1 MANVGTLEN
10 NPFLYDD
17 FTGSLQVIT
26 EPSGDAVSNAADILA
41 NTTGSVSLPPDLFA
55 NLSDNNLGLVFT
67 TFNTS
72 VLYPLA
78 NETRETF
85 AVASS
90 VVGATVAGHTVTGLT
105 TNVTIV
111 LKLTEAVSIIH
122 SVHIYIC
129 RVCLARS

>member
-1 MANVGTLEN
+1 MANFGTLEN
-10 NPFLYDD
+10 NSFLYDD
-17 FTGSLQVIT
+17 FTGSLQVIA
-26 EPSGDAVSNAADILA
+26 EPSGDAVLNAADILA
-41 NTTGSVSLPPDLFA
+41 NTTGSISLPPDHFA
-55 NLSDNNLGLVFT
+55 ILSDNNLVLVFT
-67 TFNTS
+67 MFNTS

-85 AVASS
+85 AVASI
-90 VVGATVAGHTVTGLT
+90 VIGATVAGHIVTGLT